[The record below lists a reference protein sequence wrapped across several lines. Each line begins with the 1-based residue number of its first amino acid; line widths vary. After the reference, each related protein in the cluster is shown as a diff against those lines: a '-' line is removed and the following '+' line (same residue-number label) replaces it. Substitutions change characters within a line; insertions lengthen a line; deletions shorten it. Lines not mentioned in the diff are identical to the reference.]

1 MFNNSFNE
9 TSKFKF
15 WDLYFDML
23 DTVCVEASR
32 YVISCVR
39 TWLILG
45 WSWMKTAEKLT
56 LHVEIKNSLF
66 NGYLMCKMLFLQEY
80 REEREKHETKRGTSW
95 KVS

>member
-1 MFNNSFNE
+1 
-9 TSKFKF
+9 
-15 WDLYFDML
+15 ML

-56 LHVEIKNSLF
+56 LHVEIKNSLV